1 MGKPEEGEPV
11 SRFVKH
17 FRYGETGFTLIE
29 FLVVIVFLGA
39 LAAVAILNIEQFFDK
54 GQILNRLI
62 KLLNPKSLY
71 EIETPVALAA
81 VRG

>member
-1 MGKPEEGEPV
+1 MGKHGEGESV

-17 FRYGETGFTLIE
+17 FRYGEKGFTLIE
-29 FLVVIVFLGA
+29 LLVVIIFLGA
-39 LAAVAILNIEQFFDK
+39 LAAVAILNVEQFFGK

-62 KLLNPKSLY
+62 KLLDPKPLDKI
-71 EIETPVALAA
+71 EISVALAA